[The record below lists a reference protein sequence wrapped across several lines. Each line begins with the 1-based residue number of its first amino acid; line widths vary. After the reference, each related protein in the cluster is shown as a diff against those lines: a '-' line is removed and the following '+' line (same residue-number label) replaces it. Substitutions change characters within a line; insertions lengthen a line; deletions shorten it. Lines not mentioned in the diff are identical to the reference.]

1 MKDQIANLSKDDL
14 LELYREGFKDK
25 QKEDQK
31 LKSKKTKKNNQA

>member
-14 LELYREGFKDK
+14 LGLYREGFQDK

-31 LKSKKTKKNNQA
+31 QKSRKTKKNNQA